1 MANPFLFGKIVTG
14 EHFCNREKEKHLL
27 EENLKGGQSIV
38 VISPRRMGKSSLLSV
53 VTARLESLGMVC
65 GCIDFFGLKSV
76 SKIVSE
82 TVRVCAETIS
92 RQESDLKRFLA
103 TIADTFKR
111 TRIAIEPSPDGSGF
125 SVKPEITLPLEIRTS
140 LAEAIAGL
148 DDFLGKRGKK
158 GVLVMD
164 EFQEILSID
173 RHDSTSLEAEFRT
186 VVQSTKNVSF
196 AFLGSQA
203 SLLSEMFTGRKRPFF
218 QAAKI
223 IDLGSIDRKSLG
235 IYIEERF
242 KSAGISVGNPKS
254 ILDLV
259 NGHPDYAQR
268 LSSHIYDII
277 TTVDSGATTIRL
289 DDTVLKKGLKS
300 MLEACSLIF
309 IPEWQSYPLR
319 QQQVLSILAEHG
331 PLKRV
336 PALYLAEY
344 SMSAT
349 SFSTALKELLRKG
362 VVKKNQ
368 DGQHELTDP
377 FFGMWVMRRW

>member
-27 EENLKGGQSIV
+27 EENLRGGQSVV

-53 VTARLESLGMVC
+53 VSARLESLGMVC
-65 GCIDFFGLKSV
+65 GCIDFFGLKSA

-82 TVRVCAETIS
+82 TVRVCAEIIS
-92 RQESDLKRFLA
+92 GQESDLKRFLA
-103 TIADTFKR
+103 IIADTFKR
-111 TRIAIEPSPDGSGF
+111 TRIAIEPSPDRSSF
-125 SVKPEITLPLEIRTS
+125 SVKPEITLPVEIRAS
-140 LAEAIAGL
+140 LVEAIVGL
-148 DDFLGKRGKK
+148 DDSLGKLEKK

-164 EFQEILSID
+164 EFQEILGID
-173 RHDSTSLEAEFRT
+173 RHDSTSLEAEFRS
-186 VVQSTKNVSF
+186 VVQMTKNVSF

-203 SLLSEMFTGRKRPFF
+203 SLLSDMFTGRKRPFF

-223 IDLGSIDRKSLG
+223 IDLGPIDRESLS
-235 IYIEERF
+235 IYIQERF
-242 KSAGISVGNPKS
+242 KSAGISVGNPDN
-254 ILDLV
+254 ILNLV
-259 NGHPDYAQR
+259 TGHPDYAQR

-277 TTVDSGATTIRL
+277 ATDDADMTTIRL
-289 DDTVLKKGLKS
+289 DDSLLQKGLRR
-300 MLEACSLIF
+300 MLEACSLMF

-319 QQQVLSILAEHG
+319 QQQVLSVLAEHG
-331 PLKRV
+331 PLKHV

-349 SFSTALKELLRKG
+349 SFSTALKQLLRKG

-368 DGQHELTDP
+368 DSRHELTDP